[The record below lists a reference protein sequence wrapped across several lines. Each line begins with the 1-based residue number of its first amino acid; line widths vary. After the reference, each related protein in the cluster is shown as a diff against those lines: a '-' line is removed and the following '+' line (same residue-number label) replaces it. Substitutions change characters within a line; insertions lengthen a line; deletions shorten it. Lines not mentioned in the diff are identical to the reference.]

1 MRGHIEQR
9 GPSSFR
15 LKVYAGRDPVTGK
28 ERWVSKT
35 VRGSKRDAETALGK
49 LIGEVG
55 DGRVTTGGG
64 TTGELVERWFAVAA
78 VDWSPKTRQNVRSWI
93 DLYVVPQLGQVPLRR
108 LSAVDIDRFYAR
120 LRTSGASG
128 RPLSPASVHRVHN
141 VVHRALAQGVKWG
154 LLARNVADD
163 ATPPKRRPTQV
174 RPPSLDEAR
183 ALIARAE
190 ELDAAFGAF
199 LRLGATTG
207 ARRGELLGLT
217 WADVGLEE
225 DAADIVIRRAVVAT
239 SDGLAIKA
247 TKTDRERRVALAPAT
262 VATLR
267 RRRATVAEQALAIGV
282 GAKPLEAKYVFAE
295 PPWEVPW
302 HPDSVS
308 THFAR
313 LRRSV
318 GVSGVRLHDLRHL
331 AATQMLSRGVDVRTV
346 SGRLGHARPSM
357 TLDVYGH
364 FVPAA
369 DREAARV
376 MDDALDTAMSRPRS

>member
-1 MRGHIEQR
+1 
-9 GPSSFR
+9 
-15 LKVYAGRDPVTGK
+15 
-28 ERWVSKT
+28 
-35 VRGSKRDAETALGK
+35 VRGSKRDAQTALGK
-49 LIGEVG
+49 LVGEVG
-55 DGRVTTGGG
+55 DGLVTSGAG
-64 TTGELVERWFAVAA
+64 TTGELVERWFGLASL
-78 VDWSPKTRQNVRSWI
+78 DWSPKTRENVRSWI
-93 DLYVVPQLGQVPLRR
+93 DLYVIPQLGEVPLRR
-108 LSAVDIDRFYAR
+108 LSAVEIDRFYAR
-120 LRTSGASG
+120 LRTAGVSG

-141 VVHRALAQGVKWG
+141 VVHRALGQGVKWG

-163 ATPPKRRPTQV
+163 ATPPKRRPTRV
-174 RPPSLDEAR
+174 RPPSLEEAR

-190 ELDAAFGAF
+190 ELDPAFGAF
-199 LRLGATTG
+199 LRLAATTG
-207 ARRGELLGLT
+207 ARRGELLGVT
-217 WADVGLEE
+217 WADVGLDY
-225 DAADIVIRRAVVAT
+225 DAADVVVRRAVIAT
-239 SDGLAIKA
+239 SDGLVTKA

-267 RRRATVAEQALAIGV
+267 RLRAAVRSQALAIGI
-282 GAKPLEAKYVFAE
+282 GAEGLEGAYVFAE

-364 FVPAA
+364 FLPAA
-369 DREAARV
+369 DRDAARV
-376 MDDALDTAMSRPRS
+376 MDDALDAATTRPRR

>member
-9 GPSSFR
+9 GHSSFR
-15 LKVYAGRDPVTGK
+15 LKVYAGRDPDTGRERSVT
-28 ERWVSKT
+28 KT
-35 VRGSKRDAETALGK
+35 VRGSKRDAEIALGK

-55 DGRVTTGGG
+55 DGRVTPGGG
-64 TTGELVERWFAVAA
+64 ATGELVERWFGVAA

-93 DLYVVPQLGQVPLRR
+93 DLYVVPQLGRVPVRR
-108 LSAVDIDRFYAR
+108 LRAVDIDRFYAR

-141 VVHRALAQGVKWG
+141 VVHRALGQGIKWG

-163 ATPPKRRPTQV
+163 ATPPKRRPSQV
-174 RPPSLDEAR
+174 RPPGLDEAR

-190 ELDAAFGAF
+190 QLDPGFAAF
-199 LRLGATTG
+199 LRIAATTG

-217 WADVGLEE
+217 WADVGLDEE
-225 DAADIVIRRAVVAT
+225 TAEIVIRRAVIAT

-247 TKTDRERRVALAPAT
+247 TKTDRDRRVALAPAT
-262 VATLR
+262 AATLR
-267 RRRATVAEQALAIGV
+267 RLRASVAEQALAVGIG
-282 GAKPLEAKYVFAE
+282 AERLEAAFLFAE
-295 PPWEVPW
+295 PPWDVPW

-308 THFAR
+308 THFVR

-369 DREAARV
+369 DRDAARV
-376 MDDALDTAMSRPRS
+376 MDDALDAATTRPRS